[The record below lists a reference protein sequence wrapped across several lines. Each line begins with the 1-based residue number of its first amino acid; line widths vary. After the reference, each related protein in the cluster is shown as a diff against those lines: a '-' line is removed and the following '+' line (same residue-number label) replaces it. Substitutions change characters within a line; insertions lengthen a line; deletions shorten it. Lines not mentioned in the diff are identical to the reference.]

1 MPVFS
6 ASLTSVAFDLRDGT
20 LDPRELLETLA
31 SQFEDREDQIKA
43 FVPEVDRFDRLR
55 RDLEAL
61 EARFPD
67 PARWPP
73 LFGVPVG
80 IKDVFRTDGF
90 PTRAGSRVPPDVLIG
105 REAEVV
111 SRLRAAGALLVGK
124 TNTTEFAYFAPGPT
138 RNPRALDHTPGGSS
152 SGSAAAVAAGLVP
165 LAIGTQTIGSVN
177 RPAAFCGVVGLKPS
191 FGRIPCDGLIPL
203 APSYDH
209 VGIFTSDLMGAAY
222 AGMVLVDDWQ
232 LAAAN
237 PVPGARPR
245 LAVPTDEAYLAS
257 LSEVGKAHFETVL
270 ALLESEGFDLVHCQA
285 FEEFEAIRERHE
297 TLVAAEAA
305 RVHSKWFGRYRGR
318 YDGRTVALIERG
330 AMVPDSDLRAL
341 RAEREVLRSRLESIL
356 ESEGLD
362 LWLTPAAP
370 GTAPEGLES
379 TGDPVMSLPFTQAG
393 LPMLTLPAGA
403 DEDDLPLGVQAV
415 GRFGADEQL
424 LAHAA
429 ALEALVATIEIEDPE
444 ASDAET
450 SDAETSDD
458 EASDDKA
465 RDAEADSNE
474 DPH

>member
-1 MPVFS
+1 MFT
-6 ASLTSVAFDLRDGT
+6 ASLASVAFDLREGT
-20 LDPRELLETLA
+20 LDPRGLLEALA
-31 SQFEDREDQIKA
+31 AQFEDREDQVKA

-55 RDLEAL
+55 RDLDAL
-61 EARFPD
+61 ESAFPD
-67 PARWPP
+67 PVRWPP

-124 TNTTEFAYFAPGPT
+124 TVTTEFAYFAPGPT

-165 LAIGTQTIGSVN
+165 LAVGTQTIGSIN

-191 FGRIPCDGLIPL
+191 YGRIPTDGLIPL

-209 VGIFTSDLMGAAY
+209 VGFFTSDLMGAAY

-237 PVPGARPR
+237 PVPGVRPR
-245 LAVPTDEAYLAS
+245 LAVPTDEAYLSS
-257 LSEVGKAHFETVL
+257 LSEVGKDHFESVL
-270 ALLESEGFDLVHCQA
+270 TTLEAEGFEVVRCAA
-285 FEEFEAIRERHE
+285 FDDFAALRERHE

-305 RVHSKWFGRYRGR
+305 RAHRKWFGRYRGR
-318 YDGRTVALIERG
+318 YDGRTAALIERG
-330 AMVPDSDLRAL
+330 ARVPDGDLRAL
-341 RAEREVLRSRLESIL
+341 RAEREVLRSRLESTL
-356 ESEGLD
+356 ESERLD

-370 GTAPEGLES
+370 GPAPEGLDS
-379 TGDPVMSLPFTQAG
+379 TGDPVMNLPFTQAG

-424 LAHAA
+424 VAHAA
-429 ALEALVATIEIEDPE
+429 TLETVLATMPAGDP
-444 ASDAET
+444 
-450 SDAETSDD
+450 D
-458 EASDDKA
+458 EA
-465 RDAEADSNE
+465 EAPDLGGG
-474 DPH
+474 